1 MSDVDADPPWEPP
14 LANSEVEHLLGRWTA
29 SGGLSVGRLM
39 VWGRRAWELRV
50 GSSAPTLGGLLK
62 HLAAVEE
69 LGSAWQLAGEEPVW
83 PTDPGRW
90 RRQEGWDETLDAQG
104 ATPAELY
111 ALDD

>member
-1 MSDVDADPPWEPP
+1 
-14 LANSEVEHLLGRWTA
+14 
-29 SGGLSVGRLM
+29 
-39 VWGRRAWELRV
+39 
-50 GSSAPTLGGLLK
+50 
-62 HLAAVEE
+62 LAAVEE